1 MYECIL
7 ERYAELYSMPW
18 VKNARINEG
27 EDNHPVLQHF
37 IATAQ
42 SLLRVLGH
50 IRSFILANDAAQR
63 IFNALDSDEALF
75 APPRQ
80 WADESATLQ
89 IFHAHRAVRQ
99 AQVPAT
105 TGVRL
110 RDVGKHLDRRP
121 VWQEAATGG
130 IRRRPELP
138 CPSDYIPCV
147 NIE

>member
-50 IRSFILANDAAQR
+50 IRSFILANDAAQQVRPSIQQSLRCVPMGLFFNGPCGVSLNGSPVVPR
-63 IFNALDSDEALF
+63 ISS
-75 APPRQ
+75 R
-80 WADESATLQ
+80 
-89 IFHAHRAVRQ
+89 
-99 AQVPAT
+99 
-105 TGVRL
+105 
-110 RDVGKHLDRRP
+110 
-121 VWQEAATGG
+121 
-130 IRRRPELP
+130 
-138 CPSDYIPCV
+138 
-147 NIE
+147 